1 MTLKIINAVLILVA
15 VYMGIKQGWAMV
27 SGKSEMLQMLGKLGL
42 NSTAITILGVFTLL
56 SAAMIVIPQ
65 TFVWGNFLM
74 AGTILLI
81 LCLELFHGDL
91 KGAFIELPFII
102 LNLMIIYLKH
112 PLK

>member
-1 MTLKIINAVLILVA
+1 MILKIINAVLILVA
-15 VYMGIKQGWAMV
+15 VYMGAKQGWAMV
-27 SGKSEMLQMLGKLGL
+27 SGKPEMLQMLGKLGL
-42 NSTAITILGVFTLL
+42 NNTAITILGAFTLL
-56 SAAMIVIPQ
+56 SAVMIIIPQ

-81 LCLELFHGDL
+81 MCLELFHGDL

-102 LNLMIIYLKH
+102 LNLIIIYFKH